1 MKGLQNFLN
10 LINEH
15 WTEIVGV
22 LVVAYSIYL
31 KAKKSYADWKAKTE
45 AEKEA
50 EMKKAQDKAIAVA
63 RQALGEQILKMVA
76 KAEVDWND
84 AGSKLGEVKRSQV
97 IAEIYKQY
105 PILETVA
112 DQKELLAYIDNLIN
126 EALVT
131 VREKVRKEMEKDTP
145 TL

>member
-1 MKGLQNFLN
+1 MKGLQNLLN

-15 WTEIVGV
+15 WTEIVGIIIV
-22 LVVAYSIYL
+22 LYSIYL
-31 KAKKSYADWKAKTE
+31 KAKKTYADWKAKSE

-50 EMKKAQDKAIAVA
+50 DIKKAQEKAIASA
-63 RQALGEQILKMVA
+63 RQALGTQILKMVA

-84 AGSKLGEVKRSQV
+84 AGSKLGEIKRSQV

-112 DQKELLAYIDNLIN
+112 DQQELLAYIDDLIN
-126 EALVT
+126 EALIT
-131 VREKVRKEMEKDTP
+131 VRAKVRKEMEIAQ
-145 TL
+145 

>member
-1 MKGLQNFLN
+1 MKGLQNLLN

-15 WTEIVGV
+15 WTEIVGIIIV
-22 LVVAYSIYL
+22 LYSIYL
-31 KAKKSYADWKAKTE
+31 KAKKTYADWKAKSE

-50 EMKKAQDKAIAVA
+50 EIKKAQEKAIASA
-63 RQALGEQILKMVA
+63 RQALGTQILKMVA

-84 AGSKLGEVKRSQV
+84 AGSKLGEIKRSQV

-112 DQKELLAYIDNLIN
+112 DQQELLAYIDDLIN
-126 EALVT
+126 EALII
-131 VREKVRKEMEKDTP
+131 VRARVRKEMEIAQ
-145 TL
+145 